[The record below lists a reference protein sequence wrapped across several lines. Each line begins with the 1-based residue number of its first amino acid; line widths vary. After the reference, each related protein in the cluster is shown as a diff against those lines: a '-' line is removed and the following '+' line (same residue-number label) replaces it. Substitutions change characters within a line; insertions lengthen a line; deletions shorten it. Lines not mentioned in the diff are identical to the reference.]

1 MSELWIP
8 SGGTNRKIKELY
20 IPSGGINRKIKEAY
34 APYVGSNRRIFSAGT
49 DYTITVSASTSNGG
63 YAITFSDGSARFYA
77 GSRTDNTILDYNWS
91 ISFAQPIPT
100 VSGSPLLQFILQAV
114 VDVNN
119 KAKFMGAT
127 VDGYAKFGSDSDFG
141 QYSLLSR
148 VSPGDGSGDNIN
160 NGSGTFTCNFI
171 TAYSGQIKD
180 LHINYTLR
188 ANGTSV
194 REDWSS
200 IKIFGHS
207 ITSAPTGQID
217 LRI

>member
-1 MSELWIP
+1 MPELWIP

-34 APYVGSNRRIFSAGT
+34 APSGGSNRKIFSAGT
-49 DYTITVSASTSNGG
+49 DYTITVSANTSDGG
-63 YAITFSDGSARFYA
+63 YATTFSDGSARFYA
-77 GSRTDNTILDYNWS
+77 GSSTASTFLDFNWR

-100 VSGSPLLQFILQAV
+100 VSGSPLLQFVLAAV
-114 VDVNN
+114 VDTNS
-119 KAKFMGAT
+119 KAKFYGAT
-127 VDGYAKFGSDSDFG
+127 VDGYAKFGSDTDFF
-141 QYSLLSR
+141 QYPLLSR
-148 VSPGDGSGDNIN
+148 VSPGEDGDYIN

-188 ANGTSV
+188 SNGTSV
-194 REDWSS
+194 REDWNS

-217 LRI
+217 LKI